1 MKRFGAII
9 LILAILMPVSAFAAN
24 TVTYSYKAITIVPDG
39 STDWDVQTYFP
50 NGIQLC
56 SICMQSSAANDK
68 LAMEEG
74 SATGARLTPG
84 IDITGGGMVWYFD
97 GSKRYP
103 YLDASDCTFS
113 TAASVKITLTYK

>member
-1 MKRFGAII
+1 MKRVIVI
-9 LILAILMPVSAFAAN
+9 LLLLGLIATPALAAN

-56 SICMQSSAANDK
+56 SIAMQSSAANDK

-84 IDITGGGMVWYFD
+84 IDITGGGMIWYFD
-97 GSKRYP
+97 GSKRFP

-113 TAASVKITLTYK
+113 TAASVKITITYR